1 MTATDHTPPPPRWL
15 VRLSTVSGAM
25 AVLALCVLL
34 WSKWGLAAVIATDLV
49 RYCF

>member
-1 MTATDHTPPPPRWL
+1 MTATDYTPPTPLWL

-25 AVLALCVLL
+25 AVLALCALL
-34 WSKWGLAAVIATDLV
+34 WSKWGLAVVIATDLA